1 MDKDLLNIKLMVA
14 DRLYPLSIDPSEE
27 ESFRLAAKKINEMIQ
42 TFERHYDLRDKQDA
56 IAMCA
61 IVLARQASQE
71 KLNEDDKQE
80 QITKKNLLPILINL
94 SVNSTL
100 TLKKRVSWSG

>member
-80 QITKKNLLPILINL
+80 QITKKLQDMYAVL
-94 SVNSTL
+94 NSL
-100 TLKKRVSWSG
+100 A

>member
-14 DRLYPLSIDPSEE
+14 DRLYPLSIAPSEE
-27 ESFRLAAKKINEMIQ
+27 ESFSLAAKKINEMIQ

-80 QITKKNLLPILINL
+80 QITKKLQDIYAVL
-94 SVNSTL
+94 NSL
-100 TLKKRVSWSG
+100 A

>member
-42 TFERHYDLRDKQDA
+42 TFEQHYDLRDKQDA

-80 QITKKNLLPILINL
+80 QITKKLQDIYAVLNGLA
-94 SVNSTL
+94 
-100 TLKKRVSWSG
+100 

>member
-61 IVLARQASQE
+61 IALARQASQE

-80 QITKKNLLPILINL
+80 QITKKLQDIYAVL
-94 SVNSTL
+94 NSL
-100 TLKKRVSWSG
+100 A

>member
-61 IVLARQASQE
+61 IVLAHQASQE
-71 KLNEDDKQE
+71 KLDEDDKQE
-80 QITKKNLLPILINL
+80 QITKKLQDIYAVL
-94 SVNSTL
+94 NSL
-100 TLKKRVSWSG
+100 A

>member
-42 TFERHYDLRDKQDA
+42 TFERHYDLRDQPDA
-56 IAMCA
+56 IA

-71 KLNEDDKQE
+71 KLDEDDIQE
-80 QITKKNLLPILINL
+80 QITKKLQDIYAVL
-94 SVNSTL
+94 NSL
-100 TLKKRVSWSG
+100 A

>member
-1 MDKDLLNIKLMVA
+1 MDKNLLNIKLMVA

-80 QITKKNLLPILINL
+80 QITKKLQDIYAVLNGLA
-94 SVNSTL
+94 
-100 TLKKRVSWSG
+100 

>member
-14 DRLYPLSIDPSEE
+14 DRLYPLSIAPSEE

-61 IVLARQASQE
+61 IVLARQVSQE

-80 QITKKNLLPILINL
+80 QITKKLQDIYAVL
-94 SVNSTL
+94 NSL
-100 TLKKRVSWSG
+100 A

>member
-14 DRLYPLSIDPSEE
+14 DRLYPLSIVPSEE

-80 QITKKNLLPILINL
+80 QITKKLQDIYAVLNILA
-94 SVNSTL
+94 
-100 TLKKRVSWSG
+100 

>member
-42 TFERHYDLRDKQDA
+42 TFEQHYDLRDKQDA

-80 QITKKNLLPILINL
+80 QITKKLQDIYAAL
-94 SVNSTL
+94 NSL
-100 TLKKRVSWSG
+100 A

>member
-42 TFERHYDLRDKQDA
+42 TFERHYDLRD
-56 IAMCA
+56 
-61 IVLARQASQE
+61 
-71 KLNEDDKQE
+71 
-80 QITKKNLLPILINL
+80 
-94 SVNSTL
+94 
-100 TLKKRVSWSG
+100 

>member
-80 QITKKNLLPILINL
+80 QITKKLQDIYAVL
-94 SVNSTL
+94 SSL
-100 TLKKRVSWSG
+100 A

>member
-42 TFERHYDLRDKQDA
+42 TFEQHYDLRDKQDA

-71 KLNEDDKQE
+71 KLNEEDKQE
-80 QITKKNLLPILINL
+80 QITKKLQDIYAVL
-94 SVNSTL
+94 NSL
-100 TLKKRVSWSG
+100 A

>member
-14 DRLYPLSIDPSEE
+14 DRLYPLSINPSEE

-80 QITKKNLLPILINL
+80 QITKKLQDIYAVL
-94 SVNSTL
+94 NSL
-100 TLKKRVSWSG
+100 A

>member
-71 KLNEDDKQE
+71 KLDEDDKQE
-80 QITKKNLLPILINL
+80 HITIKLQDIYAVL
-94 SVNSTL
+94 NSL
-100 TLKKRVSWSG
+100 A

>member
-42 TFERHYDLRDKQDA
+42 TFEQHYDLRDKQDA

-71 KLNEDDKQE
+71 KLNKDDKQE
-80 QITKKNLLPILINL
+80 QITKKLQDIYAVL
-94 SVNSTL
+94 NSL
-100 TLKKRVSWSG
+100 A

>member
-1 MDKDLLNIKLMVA
+1 MDKDLLNIKLTVA

-80 QITKKNLLPILINL
+80 QITKKLQDIYAVL
-94 SVNSTL
+94 NSL
-100 TLKKRVSWSG
+100 A

>member
-14 DRLYPLSIDPSEE
+14 DRLYPLSIEPSEE

-80 QITKKNLLPILINL
+80 QITKKLQDIYAEL
-94 SVNSTL
+94 NSL
-100 TLKKRVSWSG
+100 A

>member
-71 KLNEDDKQE
+71 KLDEDDKQD
-80 QITKKNLLPILINL
+80 QRTKKLHDLYAVLNRLA
-94 SVNSTL
+94 
-100 TLKKRVSWSG
+100 

>member
-80 QITKKNLLPILINL
+80 QITKKLQDIYAVL
-94 SVNSTL
+94 NSL
-100 TLKKRVSWSG
+100 V

>member
-14 DRLYPLSIDPSEE
+14 DRLYPLSINPSEE

-80 QITKKNLLPILINL
+80 QMTKKLQDIYAVL
-94 SVNSTL
+94 NSL
-100 TLKKRVSWSG
+100 A

>member
-42 TFERHYDLRDKQDA
+42 TFERHYDLRDKQAA

-80 QITKKNLLPILINL
+80 QITKKLQDIYAVL
-94 SVNSTL
+94 NSL
-100 TLKKRVSWSG
+100 A

>member
-42 TFERHYDLRDKQDA
+42 TFERHYDLRDRQDA

-61 IVLARQASQE
+61 IVLAQQASQE

-80 QITKKNLLPILINL
+80 QITKKLQDIYTVL
-94 SVNSTL
+94 NSL
-100 TLKKRVSWSG
+100 A

>member
-80 QITKKNLLPILINL
+80 QITKKLQDIYAVL
-94 SVNSTL
+94 NSIA
-100 TLKKRVSWSG
+100 

>member
-42 TFERHYDLRDKQDA
+42 SFERHYDLRDKQDA

-80 QITKKNLLPILINL
+80 QITKKLQDIYAVL
-94 SVNSTL
+94 NSL
-100 TLKKRVSWSG
+100 A

>member
-61 IVLARQASQE
+61 IVLAHQASQE
-71 KLNEDDKQE
+71 KLDEDDKQE
-80 QITKKNLLPILINL
+80 QITKKLKDIYAVL
-94 SVNSTL
+94 NSL
-100 TLKKRVSWSG
+100 A

>member
-71 KLNEDDKQE
+71 KLDEDDKQE
-80 QITKKNLLPILINL
+80 QITKKLQDIYAAL
-94 SVNSTL
+94 NSL
-100 TLKKRVSWSG
+100 A

>member
-42 TFERHYDLRDKQDA
+42 TFERHYDLRDKQDS

-71 KLNEDDKQE
+71 KLDEDDKQE
-80 QITKKNLLPILINL
+80 QITKKLQDIYAVL
-94 SVNSTL
+94 NSL
-100 TLKKRVSWSG
+100 A

>member
-71 KLNEDDKQE
+71 KLDEDDKQE
-80 QITKKNLLPILINL
+80 QITKKLQDIYAVL
-94 SVNSTL
+94 NSIA
-100 TLKKRVSWSG
+100 

>member
-42 TFERHYDLRDKQDA
+42 TFERHYDL
-56 IAMCA
+56 
-61 IVLARQASQE
+61 LARQASQE
-71 KLNEDDKQE
+71 KLDEDDKQE
-80 QITKKNLLPILINL
+80 QITKKLQDIYAAL
-94 SVNSTL
+94 NSL
-100 TLKKRVSWSG
+100 A

>member
-14 DRLYPLSIDPSEE
+14 DSLYPLSIVPSEE

-71 KLNEDDKQE
+71 KLDEDDKQE
-80 QITKKNLLPILINL
+80 QITKKLQDIYAVL
-94 SVNSTL
+94 NSL
-100 TLKKRVSWSG
+100 A

>member
-1 MDKDLLNIKLMVA
+1 MAKDLLNIKLMVA

-80 QITKKNLLPILINL
+80 QITKKLQDIYAVL
-94 SVNSTL
+94 NSL
-100 TLKKRVSWSG
+100 A

>member
-71 KLNEDDKQE
+71 KLDEDDKQE
-80 QITKKNLLPILINL
+80 QITKKLQGIYAVL
-94 SVNSTL
+94 NSL
-100 TLKKRVSWSG
+100 A

>member
-1 MDKDLLNIKLMVA
+1 MAKDLLNIKLMVA

-71 KLNEDDKQE
+71 KLDEDDKQE
-80 QITKKNLLPILINL
+80 QITKKLQDIYAVL
-94 SVNSTL
+94 NSL
-100 TLKKRVSWSG
+100 A

>member
-14 DRLYPLSIDPSEE
+14 DRLYPLSIVHSEE

-80 QITKKNLLPILINL
+80 QITKKLQDIYAVLNGLA
-94 SVNSTL
+94 
-100 TLKKRVSWSG
+100 

>member
-80 QITKKNLLPILINL
+80 QITKKLQDIYTVL
-94 SVNSTL
+94 NSL
-100 TLKKRVSWSG
+100 A

>member
-14 DRLYPLSIDPSEE
+14 DRLYPLSIEPSEE

-80 QITKKNLLPILINL
+80 QITKKLQDIYAVL
-94 SVNSTL
+94 NSL
-100 TLKKRVSWSG
+100 A

>member
-27 ESFRLAAKKINEMIQ
+27 ESFRMAAKKINEMIQ

-80 QITKKNLLPILINL
+80 QITKKLQDIYAVL
-94 SVNSTL
+94 NSL
-100 TLKKRVSWSG
+100 A

>member
-71 KLNEDDKQE
+71 KLNEDNKQE
-80 QITKKNLLPILINL
+80 QITKKLQDIYAVL
-94 SVNSTL
+94 NSL
-100 TLKKRVSWSG
+100 A